1 MPVKFLLSYTLE
13 AFYPLRP
20 YKDCSL
26 EQLLR
31 VLATSDK
38 GIQKKINYFF
48 CLSFQEILDNTFHAE
63 ELARISL
70 TQSMKLGF
78 NGKLNF
84 TLNSEL

>member
-48 CLSFQEILDNTFHAE
+48 AYPSRRSWIIHFMPKNLLE
-63 ELARISL
+63 SL
-70 TQSMKLGF
+70 
-78 NGKLNF
+78 
-84 TLNSEL
+84 